1 MTANVL
7 SLIALISIILIRVIS
22 LKHSTKRKQ
31 QENNSKEID
40 NFIDK
45 HYKKILIVF
54 LLLIFITRIYK
65 FGEIPNFIGVDE
77 AGAAYDAYCLSQYG
91 VDRYL
96 NSFPLYLINF
106 GGGQS
111 ALYAYATIPFIKL
124 IGANIIA
131 YRLPELLFF
140 LMGIIVC
147 YLLTNKMKDKK
158 IALLYTFLIIICP
171 WNIEASRQGLDC
183 NLLAPMFML
192 DILLLVT
199 AKKNWHYIV
208 AGLAIGITLYTYCL
222 AWILIPTFL
231 LIYIIYMLWIKK
243 INLKQLILLGIP
255 IALLAIPLIYL
266 ILLNKGY
273 VTRTNFG
280 IFTIPKLFFFR
291 QGEISIQNILK
302 YGMFSLKTIFTDS
315 KGIYLV
321 EIPFLL
327 VGIVV
332 GIKEFI
338 KSIKEKEFSF
348 TGIMTI
354 IFIVLLFCN
363 LLVTVGTIN
372 RANILYLPM
381 LYLTTIGISYI
392 SNKSK
397 WTIISILIIL
407 TALFVTFEI
416 SYYTEDPEKRKM
428 SVYEDIELFKIT
440 EKLENDENLK
450 DVEKHFIITNK
461 AEPFIFTM
469 LATKPS
475 PYDLK
480 FLYEQKVKQYGNYF
494 FEYDKLLVENIT
506 KEKAI
511 VVVTK
516 NRNDIVENLEKL
528 NFSKEETNLYCIMK
542 NF

>member
-7 SLIALISIILIRVIS
+7 SLVAFIGIILVRVIN
-22 LKHSTKRKQ
+22 LKDNTKKQ
-31 QENNSKEID
+31 ETNKTID
-40 NFIDK
+40 DFINK
-45 HYKKILIVF
+45 HYKKILLVF

-77 AGAAYDAYCLSQYG
+77 AGAAYDAYCLSKYG

-124 IGANIIA
+124 IGTNIIA

-140 LMGIIVC
+140 LMGIVVC
-147 YLLTNKMKDKK
+147 YILANKMKDKK

-192 DILLLVT
+192 DVLLLVT
-199 AKKNWHYIV
+199 ANKNWHYIV
-208 AGLAIGITLYTYCL
+208 AGLAIGVTLYTYCL
-222 AWILIPTFL
+222 AWILIPVFL
-231 LIYIIYMLWIKK
+231 LIYIIYTLWVKK
-243 INLKQLILLGIP
+243 INFKQVILLGIP
-255 IALLAIPLIYL
+255 IALLATPLIYL

-273 VTRTNFG
+273 ATRTNFG

-291 QGEISIQNILK
+291 QGEISIKNLLE
-302 YGMFSLKTIFTDS
+302 YGGYSLKTIFTDS
-315 KGIYLV
+315 RGIYLI
-321 EIPFLL
+321 ELPFLL

-348 TGIMTI
+348 TGFMTVVFI
-354 IFIVLLFCN
+354 ILLICN
-363 LLVTVGTIN
+363 LLVVAGTLN

-381 LYLTTIGISYI
+381 LYLITIGISYL
-392 SNKSK
+392 SKDSK
-397 WTIISILIIL
+397 WTIMSILVIL
-407 TALFVTFEI
+407 TALFVAFEV
-416 SYYTEDPEKRKM
+416 SYYNENLEQRRTRR
-428 SVYEDIELFKIT
+428 YEDIELYQIT
-440 EKLENDENLK
+440 ENLERDESLK
-450 DVEKHFIITNK
+450 DVAKHFIITNK
-461 AEPFIFTM
+461 AEPYIFTM

-475 PYDLK
+475 PYDLN

-494 FEYDKLLVENIT
+494 FEYDKLLIEDIT
-506 KEKAI
+506 KEKTI

-516 NRNDIVENLEKL
+516 SREDIVESLENL

>member
-7 SLIALISIILIRVIS
+7 SLVALIAIILVRVIN
-22 LKHSTKRKQ
+22 LKDSTKKQ
-31 QENNSKEID
+31 ETDKTID

-45 HYKKILIVF
+45 HYKKILLVF

-77 AGAAYDAYCLSQYG
+77 AGAAYDAYCLSEYG

-140 LMGIIVC
+140 LMGIVVC
-147 YLLTNKMKDKK
+147 YILANKMKDKK

-192 DILLLVT
+192 DVLLLVT
-199 AKKNWHYIV
+199 ANKNWHYIV
-208 AGLAIGITLYTYCL
+208 AGLAIGMTLYTYCL
-222 AWILIPTFL
+222 AWILIPVFL
-231 LIYIIYMLWIKK
+231 LIYIIYMLWVKK
-243 INLKQLILLGIP
+243 INFKQLVLLGIP
-255 IALLAIPLIYL
+255 IALLATPLIYL

-273 VTRTNFG
+273 ATRTNFG

-291 QGEISIQNILK
+291 QGEISINNLLQ
-302 YGMFSLKTIFTDS
+302 YGGYSLKTIFTDS
-315 KGIYLV
+315 RGIYLV
-321 EIPFLL
+321 ELPFLL
-327 VGIVV
+327 IGIVV

-348 TGIMTI
+348 TGFMTVVFI
-354 IFIVLLFCN
+354 ILLICN
-363 LLVTVGTIN
+363 LLVVVGTLN

-381 LYLTTIGISYI
+381 LYLITIGISYL
-392 SNKSK
+392 SKDSK
-397 WTIISILIIL
+397 WTIISILVIL
-407 TALFVTFEI
+407 TALFVAFEV
-416 SYYTEDPEKRKM
+416 SYYNENLEQRRTRR
-428 SVYEDIELFKIT
+428 YEDIELFQIT

-450 DVEKHFIITNK
+450 NIAKHFIITNK
-461 AEPFIFTM
+461 AEPYIFTM

-494 FEYDKLLVENIT
+494 FEYDKLLIEDIT
-506 KEKAI
+506 KEKTI

-516 NRNDIVENLEKL
+516 GREDIVESLENL

>member
-7 SLIALISIILIRVIS
+7 SLVALIAIILVRVIN
-22 LKHSTKRKQ
+22 LKDSTKKQ
-31 QENNSKEID
+31 ETDKTID

-45 HYKKILIVF
+45 HYKKILLVF

-77 AGAAYDAYCLSQYG
+77 AGAAYDAYCLSKYG

-111 ALYAYATIPFIKL
+111 ALYSYATIPFIKL
-124 IGANIIA
+124 IGTSIIA

-140 LMGIIVC
+140 LMGIVVC
-147 YLLTNKMKDKK
+147 YILANKMKDKK

-192 DILLLVT
+192 DVLLLVT
-199 AKKNWHYIV
+199 ANKNWHYIV
-208 AGLAIGITLYTYCL
+208 AGLAIGVTLYTYCL
-222 AWILIPTFL
+222 AWILIPVFL
-231 LIYIIYMLWIKK
+231 LIYIIYMLWVNK
-243 INLKQLILLGIP
+243 INFKQVILLGIP
-255 IALLAIPLIYL
+255 IALLATPLIYL

-291 QGEISIQNILK
+291 QGEISINNLLQ
-302 YGMFSLKTIFTDS
+302 YGGYSLKTIFTDS
-315 KGIYLV
+315 RGIYLI
-321 EIPFLL
+321 ELPFLL

-348 TGIMTI
+348 TGFMTVVFI
-354 IFIVLLFCN
+354 ILLICN
-363 LLVTVGTIN
+363 LLVVAGTLN

-381 LYLTTIGISYI
+381 LYLITIGISYL
-392 SNKSK
+392 SKDSK
-397 WTIISILIIL
+397 WTIMSILVIL
-407 TALFVTFEI
+407 TALFVAFEV
-416 SYYTEDPEKRKM
+416 SYYNENLEQRRTRR
-428 SVYEDIELFKIT
+428 YEDIELYQIT
-440 EKLENDENLK
+440 ENLERDESLK
-450 DVEKHFIITNK
+450 DVAKHFIITNK
-461 AEPFIFTM
+461 AEPYIFTM

-475 PYDLK
+475 PYDLN

-494 FEYDKLLVENIT
+494 FEYDKLLIEDIT
-506 KEKAI
+506 KEKTI

-516 NRNDIVENLEKL
+516 SREDIVESLENL

>member
-7 SLIALISIILIRVIS
+7 SLVAFIGIILVRVIN
-22 LKHSTKRKQ
+22 LKDNTKKQ
-31 QENNSKEID
+31 ETNKTID
-40 NFIDK
+40 DFINK
-45 HYKKILIVF
+45 HYKKILLVF

-77 AGAAYDAYCLSQYG
+77 AGAAYDAYCLSKYG

-111 ALYAYATIPFIKL
+111 ALYSYATIPFIKL
-124 IGANIIA
+124 IGTNIIA

-140 LMGIIVC
+140 LMGIVVC
-147 YLLTNKMKDKK
+147 YILANKMKDKK

-192 DILLLVT
+192 DVLLLVT
-199 AKKNWHYIV
+199 ANKNWHYIV
-208 AGLAIGITLYTYCL
+208 AGLAIGVTLYTYCL
-222 AWILIPTFL
+222 AWILIPVFL
-231 LIYIIYMLWIKK
+231 LIYIIYMLWVNR
-243 INLKQLILLGIP
+243 INFKQVILLGIP
-255 IALLAIPLIYL
+255 IALLATPLIYL

-291 QGEISIQNILK
+291 QGEISINNLLQ
-302 YGMFSLKTIFTDS
+302 YGGYSLKTIFTDS
-315 KGIYLV
+315 RGIYLV
-321 EIPFLL
+321 ELPFLL
-327 VGIVV
+327 IGIVV

-348 TGIMTI
+348 TGFMTVVFI
-354 IFIVLLFCN
+354 ILLICN
-363 LLVTVGTIN
+363 LLVVVGTLN

-381 LYLTTIGISYI
+381 LYLITIGISYL
-392 SNKSK
+392 SKDSK
-397 WTIISILIIL
+397 WTIISILVIL
-407 TALFVTFEI
+407 TALFVAFEV
-416 SYYTEDPEKRKM
+416 SYYNENLEQRRTRR
-428 SVYEDIELFKIT
+428 YEDIELFQIT

-450 DVEKHFIITNK
+450 NIAKHFIITNK
-461 AEPFIFTM
+461 AEPYIFTM

-475 PYDLK
+475 PYDLN

-494 FEYDKLLVENIT
+494 FEYDKLLIEDIT
-506 KEKAI
+506 KEKTI

-516 NRNDIVENLEKL
+516 SREDIVESLENL

>member
-7 SLIALISIILIRVIS
+7 SLVALIAIILVRVIN
-22 LKHSTKRKQ
+22 LKDSTKKQ
-31 QENNSKEID
+31 ETDKTID

-45 HYKKILIVF
+45 HYKKILLVF

-77 AGAAYDAYCLSQYG
+77 AGAAYDAYCLSEYG

-140 LMGIIVC
+140 LMGIVVC
-147 YLLTNKMKDKK
+147 YILANKMKDKK

-192 DILLLVT
+192 DVLLLVT
-199 AKKNWHYIV
+199 ANKNWHYIV
-208 AGLAIGITLYTYCL
+208 AGLAIGMTLYTYCL
-222 AWILIPTFL
+222 AWILIPVFL
-231 LIYIIYMLWIKK
+231 LIYIIYMLWVKK
-243 INLKQLILLGIP
+243 INFRQLVLLGIP
-255 IALLAIPLIYL
+255 IALLATPLIYL

-273 VTRTNFG
+273 ATKTNFG

-291 QGEISIQNILK
+291 QGEISIKNLLE
-302 YGMFSLKTIFTDS
+302 YGGYSLKTIFTDS
-315 KGIYLV
+315 RGIYLV
-321 EIPFLL
+321 ELPFLL
-327 VGIVV
+327 IGIVV

-348 TGIMTI
+348 TGFMTVVFI
-354 IFIVLLFCN
+354 ILLICN
-363 LLVTVGTIN
+363 LLVVVGTLN

-381 LYLTTIGISYI
+381 LYLITIGISYL
-392 SNKSK
+392 SKCSK
-397 WTIISILIIL
+397 WTIMSILGVL
-407 TALFVTFEI
+407 TVLFVTFEV
-416 SYYTEDPEKRKM
+416 SYYNENLEQRRTRR
-428 SVYEDIELFKIT
+428 YEDIELYQIT

-450 DVEKHFIITNK
+450 NIAKHFIITNK
-461 AEPFIFTM
+461 AEPYIFTM

-475 PYDLK
+475 PYDLN

-494 FEYDKLLVENIT
+494 FEYDKLLIEDIT
-506 KEKAI
+506 KEKTI

-516 NRNDIVENLEKL
+516 GREDIVESLENL

>member
-7 SLIALISIILIRVIS
+7 SLVAFIGIILVRVIN
-22 LKHSTKRKQ
+22 LKDNTKKQ
-31 QENNSKEID
+31 ETNKTID
-40 NFIDK
+40 DFINK
-45 HYKKILIVF
+45 HYKKILLVF

-77 AGAAYDAYCLSQYG
+77 AGAAYDAYCLSKYG

-111 ALYAYATIPFIKL
+111 ALYSYATIPFIKL
-124 IGANIIA
+124 IGTNIIA

-140 LMGIIVC
+140 LMGIVVC
-147 YLLTNKMKDKK
+147 YILANKMKDKK

-192 DILLLVT
+192 DVLLLVT
-199 AKKNWHYIV
+199 ANKNWHYIV
-208 AGLAIGITLYTYCL
+208 AGLAIGVTLYTYCL
-222 AWILIPTFL
+222 AWILIPVFL
-231 LIYIIYMLWIKK
+231 LIYIIYMLWVKK
-243 INLKQLILLGIP
+243 INFKQLVLLGIP
-255 IALLAIPLIYL
+255 IALLATPLIYL

-273 VTRTNFG
+273 ATRTNFG

-291 QGEISIQNILK
+291 QGEISINNLLQ
-302 YGMFSLKTIFTDS
+302 YGGYSLKTIFTDS
-315 KGIYLV
+315 RGIYLI
-321 EIPFLL
+321 ELPFLL

-348 TGIMTI
+348 TGFMTVVFI
-354 IFIVLLFCN
+354 ILLICN
-363 LLVTVGTIN
+363 LLVVVGTLN

-381 LYLTTIGISYI
+381 LYLITIGISYL
-392 SNKSK
+392 SKDSK
-397 WTIISILIIL
+397 WTIMSILVIL
-407 TALFVTFEI
+407 TALFVAFEV
-416 SYYTEDPEKRKM
+416 SYYNENLEQRRTRR
-428 SVYEDIELFKIT
+428 YEDIELYQIT
-440 EKLENDENLK
+440 EKLERDESLK
-450 DVEKHFIITNK
+450 DVAKHFIITNK
-461 AEPFIFTM
+461 AEPYIFTM

-475 PYDLK
+475 PYDLN

-494 FEYDKLLVENIT
+494 FEYDKLLIEDIT
-506 KEKAI
+506 KEKTI

-516 NRNDIVENLEKL
+516 SREDIVESLENL
-528 NFSKEETNLYCIMK
+528 NFSKKETNLYCIMK